1 MAEARVGKP
10 AHLGS
15 TINTEHTDFCP
26 MVTTDR
32 KHLFFSHRRG
42 ASWGHGDRYDSAGSM
57 QNPGTV
63 QALTATKPVSQS

>member
-1 MAEARVGKP
+1 VAEARVGEP
-10 AHLGS
+10 AHLGR

-42 ASWGHGDRYDSAGSM
+42 ASWGTATAMTVPGRCKD
-57 QNPGTV
+57 PGTV
-63 QALTATKPVSQS
+63 RR